1 MGMED
6 TAKKKT
12 RVGVVASNKMEKT
25 VVVAV
30 ERLVPHPKYK
40 KYIRRRNKF
49 SAHDAANQCQVGD
62 RVLIEESRPLSK
74 TKRWVVVEVLEK
86 APLI

>member
-1 MGMED
+1 MEE

-12 RVGVVASNKMEKT
+12 RVGVVASNRMDKT
-25 VVVAV
+25 VVVTV
-30 ERLVPHPKYK
+30 ERMVAHPKYK

-49 SAHDAANQCQVGD
+49 SAHDAENQCQVGD

-74 TKRWVVVEVLEK
+74 TKRWVVVAILEK
-86 APLI
+86 VQLL

>member
-1 MGMED
+1 MEE

-12 RVGVVASNKMEKT
+12 RVGVVASNRMDKT
-25 VVVAV
+25 VVVTV
-30 ERLVPHPKYK
+30 ERMVAHPKYK

-49 SAHDAANQCQVGD
+49 SAHDAENQCQVGD

-74 TKRWVVVEVLEK
+74 TKSWVVVAILEK
-86 APLI
+86 VQLL